1 MPLWR
6 IVARAAPEDP
16 RWMGGP
22 IWDEV
27 IVRAPL
33 ASLARVAAAEMEAN
47 ALGTRPG
54 KADLKTTDF
63 ASSFFDEKLYHVERT
78 SRQHGDEDETDVDC
92 DAVEILSYQVRSL
105 GTEL

>member
-47 ALGTRPG
+47 AHGNHSG
-54 KADLKTTDF
+54 NADLKASDF
-63 ASSFFDEKLYHVERT
+63 PSSFFDEKLYHVERV
-78 SRQHGDEDETDVDC
+78 SRQHGDEDETDADR
-92 DAVEILSYQVRSL
+92 DAVGILSYRVRSV